1 MDQLNARSPASLD
14 AAFPAAEAKRLVDTL
29 EADYTPKHGTWPTM
43 AELEL
48 SVPERQRLRRRLG
61 DGRTPERQVTSWV
74 ARRTAAH
81 TKLRRLHP
89 ASEG

>member
-14 AAFPAAEAKRLVDTL
+14 AAFPAAEAKRLADTL
-29 EADYTPKHGTWPTM
+29 EVDYTPKHGNWPTM

-48 SVPERQRLRRRLG
+48 SVPERRRLG
-61 DGRTPERQVTSWV
+61 DGRTPERQVTSWA
-74 ARRTAAH
+74 ARRTAAR
-81 TKLRRLHP
+81 TKLGRLHP